1 MHKKEATFKNILRNT
16 AFVLLVFAL
25 LVPQSACRATEQEL
39 FARETAF
46 LTTAPTPTAQV
57 LPSPTPKPGI
67 DEYRAGYGDD
77 YGYFSRYFNFGFAL
91 PYSWTSFE
99 RGEIDEL
106 NNLQTKRYYG
116 DDYLNEVIDRLKS
129 GESLYEYYAYNIATA
144 ENVTIYVTDYSAYPD
159 EVVTELSFL
168 KSVKDW
174 LQDPQGDGTGTAEN
188 LRLETVTL
196 LGVEHPVYRYD
207 TNVEGFHYAGAFLVI
222 KQGTSFAQINMLLN
236 NFQRIKDVFHSF
248 YPFPDGA
255 AGN

>member
-1 MHKKEATFKNILRNT
+1 MQRKEACFKNIVRNG
-16 AFVLLVFAL
+16 AFVLLVLAL
-25 LVPQSACRATEQEL
+25 MVPQCACRATDQERL
-39 FARETAF
+39 VPETAF
-46 LTTAPTPTAQV
+46 PTAAPTPTAQA

-91 PYSWTSFE
+91 PYSWTSFDQD
-99 RGEIDEL
+99 EIDEL
-106 NNLQTKRYYG
+106 NNFQTKRYYG
-116 DDYLNEVIDRLKS
+116 DDYRNEVINRLKS

-144 ENVTIYVTDYSAYPD
+144 ENVTIYVTDYSVYPD

-207 TNVEGFHYAGAFLVI
+207 TNDEGFHYAGAFLVI
-222 KQGTSFAQINMLLN
+222 KQGTTFAQINLMLN
-236 NFQRIKDVFHSF
+236 NFQRIKDVFNSF
-248 YPFPDGA
+248 YPFS
-255 AGN
+255 